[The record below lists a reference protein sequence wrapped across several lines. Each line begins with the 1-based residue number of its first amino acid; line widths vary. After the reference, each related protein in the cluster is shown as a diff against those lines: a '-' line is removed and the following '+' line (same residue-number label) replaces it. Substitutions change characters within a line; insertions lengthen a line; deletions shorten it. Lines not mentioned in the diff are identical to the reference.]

1 MPTKLIIVDD
11 HKVLLDSLE
20 TALNHKKDL
29 EVIGTAADGKE
40 LFDLLRHQKPDVIV
54 LDIEMPTMDGIE
66 ASKRLKKE
74 YPKIKIIILTMYNT
88 QVFVQ
93 LLISLGVN
101 GYVLKNANTDELAT
115 AIKTVARGASF
126 FGSGVPLSFEPK
138 GKARITKG
146 ELRVLRLVAKGLNSP
161 EIADELHL
169 ATTTVETHRKNMR
182 NRLNARNSIELI
194 RIAESMGYLLPG
206 NFGEK

>member
-20 TALNHKKDL
+20 TDLSHKKDL